1 MYISILNDQAAGTI
15 LAKLQFLASRALE
28 RRSNNKQ
35 RQSGRYNNKEE
46 QLLRPLER
54 LSGIQITATTA
65 NSNEKLQKQNLK
77 HEIPA

>member
-1 MYISILNDQAAGTI
+1 VYISILDDQAAGTI
-15 LAKLQFLASRALE
+15 LAKLQFLAGSSLK

-35 RQSGRYNNKEE
+35 RQTGRYNNKGE